1 MTGLRRIA
9 LPVLALAALFA
20 PAAAHADVHPNTA
33 PGFPVEQSF
42 HVGDV
47 DSVNLFNGALTL
59 TLPLGG
65 TYPVNGG
72 FSYNLKLTYNSSPWL
87 FKTMTYSI
95 PPDYHPVPRIQ
106 GYPNPCSNA
115 GLGWR
120 VSFGRMDPPCQVPDV
135 NDTLPLG
142 PIYQDENGTDHVFY
156 PVLHYG
162 DAEDSLPA
170 GVSDVEYTRDG
181 SYLRLKVYTAGYRE
195 IEFPDGSVRRFDD
208 GGVGFTGMPTA
219 IRDPFGNQLTISY
232 ATPNQWVLTD
242 TQGRTQRVWFRTDLP
257 GYAQSVDHVDLVTFG
272 GVTVTYQ
279 FNYATQV
286 IGRPCPHND
295 TDQMGSLG
303 PTVNVPLL
311 TSVSLPDGSSWKTTA
326 GDYVTTIPSG
336 PTFPANACTENAG
349 NLTAWTLPTLGR
361 MEWTWQKNYF
371 PTGSTT
377 KPHLQTNPAV
387 ATRGMRNADG
397 TLQGAWGY
405 GFGPGFPA
413 ALTSAE
419 HTTTV
424 TDPLGHKTVNYF
436 STSLAASYTG
446 WSTYDYSLPFTRNQ
460 TLNVAAGVDLDLSR
474 QVYNAGGTLL
484 RSEYV
489 LYERDPV
496 FASGPPDI
504 YNTNRRPLRSR
515 TVYND
520 DGGTYGGVVNSGF
533 DGLGHYRTQA
543 TEGSFPGSN
552 VRTQFANYNP
562 AQGTYTINQAA
573 NSGSGFSLFPASS
586 AWVTGAPASTSESEG
601 GATAQADLCYAPNSA
616 VVTRKRVH
624 RLDGATQGT
633 ADLVSV
639 SAVSA
644 QGNVTSESSYGGD
657 AQAVAAG
664 GANLCTMGL
673 PAVPEV
679 QINHT
684 YAGGVRATSQYVGT
698 GFLALDQTIDASTG
712 LPLSSRDSA
721 GIQTAFTYDA
731 LGRMTW
737 SKPDVGQG
745 GWTEYVYAPA
755 NSAGP
760 TRASVT
766 VRRRDNGS
774 QTAPILGVNLVV
786 FDYFGRVYQEQRR
799 LPGGAYNKRETL
811 YDGSGNKASVS
822 ELTTGAATNLTS
834 FFSYDPFGRPATI
847 QPPDGASH
855 DVTMTYSG
863 VRQVNR
869 TVKIATAVGS
879 ETSATTNEVY
889 DRQGRLLTVTE
900 PSGDSSALVTTTY
913 GYDVGNRLASVSTP
927 AFVTGT
933 GTVTQSRSF
942 SYDRAGLLQSETH
955 PELGVAGNG
964 STTYPLY
971 NSRGHLLRRID
982 GANDLTFA
990 YDPAERLFQVKET
1003 GGAQRLLKTFSYA
1016 NGNTTFTDPST
1027 GIPCT
1032 DYRAGKANQQ
1042 SRFNY
1047 VTIGGGSFTVELR
1060 EAMTYCGRDGRMSR
1074 RTLEN
1079 WVNGAVNE
1087 TFVLPNMT
1095 YDALGNTTSLG
1106 YPQCTHA
1113 ACAAPSPRTVNFTYG
1128 DDLLS
1133 AVGIPGNAGYY
1144 ASALSYYPNLMVSQV
1159 VHTNNPADSSKSLTD
1174 TYANDPNL
1182 MRRPASISVTTP
1194 TSVSRWTSG
1203 TYNYDGAGNVKAIGT
1218 HTFTYDKVSRL
1229 TAANLYL
1236 EPTASTTL
1244 RTQTFGYDAFGNLLT
1259 FGGSSA
1265 RNTPTAPGSNHL
1277 TGAAYDASGN
1287 VTTWNGNTYTY
1298 DPFHLMW
1305 DYKTPTDEWIYLY
1318 TAADERAWSYKTDNT
1333 SLWTLRGLDAKVL
1346 REYTTN
1352 GTWSVAEDYIYRD
1365 GLLLAAETPAGTRH
1379 FHLDHLGTPR
1389 LVSNNLGQQAAYH
1402 VYYPFGEE
1410 ATAFNQDTIREKFT
1424 GHERDLGNPSGS
1436 GDDLDYM
1443 HARHES
1449 EWTGRFLSVDA
1460 ESGKPGRPQ
1469 TWNRFVYAIGN
1480 PIRFID
1486 PNGQEAEESS
1496 LFQQLYSFFSSAF
1509 NRAAPPPSV
1518 PMDPS
1523 AGGLVREGEL
1533 SPAQAQ
1539 RMSPGQDAALVQ
1551 QGLNESGSALAAGFS
1566 VIAIEYGEGKSLEI
1580 AGSAVGKLEAL
1591 AGKFETKGSELVG
1604 RAVESGQAYLDVRV
1618 GNEGN
1623 LNLFIPRPDGKTGL
1637 LRITLDPSKTKVVSA
1652 GYAKLKDVAK
1662 AVKSGGLLPVK

>member
-1 MTGLRRIA
+1 MTGLRRIV
-9 LPVLALAALFA
+9 LPALALAALSA
-20 PAAAHADVHPNTA
+20 PGAARADVHPNTA

-59 TLPLGG
+59 TIPLGG

-72 FSYNLKLTYNSSPWL
+72 FSYSLKLTYNSSPWL
-87 FKTMTYSI
+87 FKTVKYSI
-95 PPDYHPVPRIQ
+95 PPDYHEVPRTQ
-106 GYPNPCSNA
+106 AYPNPCSNA

-120 VSFGRMDPPCQVPDV
+120 VSFGRMDPPCQVPDA

-162 DAEDSLPA
+162 DAEDALPA

-195 IEFPDGSVRRFDD
+195 IEFPDGSVRRFDN

-219 IRDPFGNQLTISY
+219 IRDPFGNQLSISY
-232 ATPNQWVLTD
+232 ATANQWVLTD

-272 GVTVTYQ
+272 GAPVTYQ

-295 TDQMGSLG
+295 TDQTGSLG

-311 TSVSLPDGSSWKTTA
+311 TSLSLPDGSFWKTTA
-326 GDYVTTIPSG
+326 GDYVTAVPSG
-336 PTFPANACTENAG
+336 PTYPANACTENAG

-361 MEWTWQKNYF
+361 MEWTWQKVYF

-377 KPHLQTNPAV
+377 KPHLQTNPGV

-405 GFGPGFPA
+405 TFGPGFPA

-424 TDPLGHKTVNYF
+424 TDPLGHRTVNYF

-474 QVYNAGGTLL
+474 QVYNAGGALL

-496 FASGPPDI
+496 FASGPPDL
-504 YNTNRRPLRSR
+504 YNTNRRPVRSR

-520 DGGTYGGVVNSGF
+520 DGGTYGGVINSGF
-533 DGLGHYRTQA
+533 DGLGHYRAQT
-543 TEGSFPGSN
+543 TEGNFPGSN
-552 VRTQFANYNP
+552 VRTQTANYNP
-562 AQGTYTINQAA
+562 AQGTYTVNQAA
-573 NSGSGFSLFPASS
+573 NTGSGFSPFPASS
-586 AWVTGAPASTSESEG
+586 AWVTGAPPSTSESEV
-601 GATAQADLCYAPNSA
+601 GATAQTDLCYAPNSA

-633 ADLVSV
+633 ADLISV
-639 SAVSA
+639 STVSG

-664 GANLCTMGL
+664 GANLCTMSL
-673 PAVPEV
+673 PASPEV

-698 GFLALDQTIDASTG
+698 GFLALDQTIDVASG

-755 NSAGP
+755 NPVGS

-786 FDYFGRVYQEQRR
+786 FDDFGRVYQEQRR
-799 LPGGAYNKRETL
+799 LPGGAYNKRETI

-822 ELTTGAATNLTS
+822 ELTTGAATSLTS
-834 FFSYDPFGRPATI
+834 FFNYDPFGRPATI
-847 QPPDGASH
+847 QPPDGAAH
-855 DVTMTYSG
+855 DVTMSYAG
-863 VRQVNR
+863 VRQVAR

-879 ETSATTNEVY
+879 ETAAPTTEVY

-900 PSGDSSALVTTTY
+900 PSGDSGALVTTTY

-933 GTVTQSRSF
+933 GTVTQTRGF

-955 PELGVAGNG
+955 PELGTAGNG
-964 STTYPLY
+964 STSYPRY

-990 YDPAERLFQVKET
+990 YDPGERLFQVKET
-1003 GGAQRLLKTFSYA
+1003 GGAQRVLKAFSYA

-1047 VTIGGGSFTVELR
+1047 VTIFGSPYTVELR

-1087 TFVLPNMT
+1087 KFVLPNVT
-1095 YDALGNTTSLG
+1095 YDALGNTTALG

-1113 ACAAPSPRTVNFTYG
+1113 ACAAPSPRTVSFTYG

-1144 ASALSYYPNLMVSQV
+1144 ASALSYYPNLMVNQV

-1194 TSVSRWTSG
+1194 TAVSRWTSG
-1203 TYNYDGAGNVKAIGT
+1203 TYTYDGAGNVKAIGT

-1229 TAANLYL
+1229 TTANLYL

-1265 RNTPTAPGSNHL
+1265 RNTPTTPGTNHL
-1277 TGAAYDASGN
+1277 TGATYDGSGN
-1287 VTTWNGNTYTY
+1287 VIAWNGNAYTY

-1305 DYKTPTDEWIYLY
+1305 DYKTPSDEWIYLY
-1318 TAADERAWSYKTDNT
+1318 TADDERAWSYKTDNT

-1346 REYTTN
+1346 REYTTSP
-1352 GTWSVAEDYIYRD
+1352 TWAVSEDYIYRD

-1389 LVSNNLGQQAAYH
+1389 LVSNNLGTQAAYH

-1410 ATAFNQDTIREKFT
+1410 ATAFNQDTIRAKFT
-1424 GHERDLGNPSGS
+1424 GHERDLGNPGGS

-1449 EWTGRFLSVDA
+1449 EWTGRFLSVDPIGGSPSA
-1460 ESGKPGRPQ
+1460 PQSFNRYTYVMNSPLSSTDPDGRFSIPFTFLANVTDAFRAVTFSDSMDVKMCESPRVCEFIKEVDRRSYKTGKLLESGFFLEMSFLMPTIMAYETPL
-1469 TWNRFVYAIGN
+1469 IGLGLEVGGG
-1480 PIRFID
+1480 PEGGGAD
-1486 PNGQEAEESS
+1486 
-1496 LFQQLYSFFSSAF
+1496 
-1509 NRAAPPPSV
+1509 APPGALSAELEPTLERISKGEAHPHKNDGTPFENRKSV
-1518 PMDPS
+1518 LPEKPDGYYTEYVHPTKGVS
-1523 AGGLVREGEL
+1523 HAGM
-1533 SPAQAQ
+1533 Q
-1539 RMSPGQDAALVQ
+1539 RV
-1551 QGLNESGSALAAGFS
+1551 
-1566 VIAIEYGEGKSLEI
+1566 V
-1580 AGSAVGKLEAL
+1580 VGKGGEIYYTSDHYQT
-1591 AGKFETKGSELVG
+1591 F
-1604 RAVESGQAYLDVRV
+1604 VR
-1618 GNEGN
+1618 
-1623 LNLFIPRPDGKTGL
+1623 IK
-1637 LRITLDPSKTKVVSA
+1637 
-1652 GYAKLKDVAK
+1652 
-1662 AVKSGGLLPVK
+1662 